1 MKSASTPAIEALYQ
15 RETRRSIVHALVL
28 LGGKGDFKQIKKQL
42 ESTDIYTKSD
52 KFEEELLAVATES
65 RTLGSTKVS
74 FKLKEEA
81 YLSWFEPYYYL
92 QPESQVKVHEVFQQ
106 GSLKEKKLVNEILGD
121 YQGTY
126 SYTGGVNKAVREAIA
141 QSPALA
147 KIVLSVLSL
156 WCAPASS

>member
-1 MKSASTPAIEALYQ
+1 MRSASTPAIEALYQ
-15 RETRRSIVHALVL
+15 RDMRRSIVHALVL

-52 KFEEELLAVATES
+52 KFEDELLAVATEQ
-65 RTLGSTKVS
+65 RAAGSAKVT

-81 YLSWFEPYYYL
+81 YLSWFEPYFYL

-106 GSLKEKKLVNEILGD
+106 GTLKEKKLVNEVLGD

-126 SYTGGVNKAVREAIA
+126 GFTGGVNKVIKE
-141 QSPALA
+141 ALA
-147 KIVLSVLSL
+147 
-156 WCAPASS
+156 